1 MATEKKLTLQ
11 SFTELFVARVN
22 QPERKAEAFVRTF
35 FEVIE
40 QGLAKD
46 GFAKIKGFGTFKLV
60 AVNPRESVNVNT
72 GERIQITGHTKVTFT
87 PDATLRDLVN
97 SPFAD
102 FTTIVL
108 ADGVDIAALENLKE
122 EEVETLEIPEDE
134 AEILN
139 VCADGKAGNDFEQV
153 VLDEEKDTP
162 LLEAEEA
169 TAVAPPAIPQKVVVP
184 PPFYPENLDD
194 VSTIPEEI
202 DQQPLTTPCLENVQ
216 SLAQTETLHGKDGFE
231 EGTVEKAPYEVESAL
246 ENEAES
252 RFACKGRKWC
262 YVLALLGGLLLLCV
276 GAYYIGYSV
285 GHTWGKQ
292 ENMAIVKSE
301 PKKPTPH
308 SMKQE
313 PEAVKS
319 QDNGG
324 AVVASSVDSLAKES
338 VKQSLEPTPLKL
350 DPTKKY
356 RITGTLS
363 THVLAEGETLNKIAK
378 RTYGSYDFYRY
389 IIQHNDFENPDVV
402 PVGTSIK
409 LPRLEEAQ

>member
-87 PDATLRDLVN
+87 PDAVLRDLVN

-122 EEVETLEIPEDE
+122 EEVETLETPEDE
-134 AEILN
+134 AEALN

-153 VLDEEKDTP
+153 VLDEAKDTS
-162 LLEAEEA
+162 LLEAEEV
-169 TAVAPPAIPQKVVVP
+169 TAVVPPVAPQKVVVP
-184 PPFYPENLDD
+184 PPFYPENLDE
-194 VSTIPEEI
+194 VSTISEEM
-202 DQQPLTTPCLENVQ
+202 DQQPLATPCLENVQ
-216 SLAQTETLHGKDGFE
+216 PLAQTETFHGKDSFE
-231 EGTVEKAPYEVESAL
+231 EAIVAEAPYEVESAV
-246 ENEAES
+246 ENEVES

-292 ENMAIVKSE
+292 ENMVIVKSD
-301 PKKPTPH
+301 PKKSTPR
-308 SMKQE
+308 SMQPE

-319 QDNGG
+319 QEKEG
-324 AVVASSVDSLAKES
+324 AVVASSVDSLAKEQAQQLKES
-338 VKQSLEPTPLKL
+338 VPLKL